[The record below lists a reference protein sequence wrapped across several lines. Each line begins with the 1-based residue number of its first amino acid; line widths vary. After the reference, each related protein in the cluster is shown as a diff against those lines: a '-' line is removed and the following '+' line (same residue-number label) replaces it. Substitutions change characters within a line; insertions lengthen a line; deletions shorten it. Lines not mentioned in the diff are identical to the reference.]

1 MTNEQNNKRWIP
13 EIRLSGA
20 RMVYKHFSGE
30 KDEFHAP
37 GQMDFAVIIEDLDY
51 ARELEAQGWNIKYPK
66 PNPEIDPEED
76 SRRPT
81 LKVKVAF
88 DNTPPDVWT
97 ILKDENGED
106 IRRKLNHETVHRLDT
121 LRFSN
126 IDMLIVPYNWTHQSR
141 TGVSAYLSQFY
152 GTIEPVGFESKYG
165 F

>member
-1 MTNEQNNKRWIP
+1 MTNEQSRKRWIP
-13 EIRLSGA
+13 EIKISGA

-37 GQMDFAVIIEDLDY
+37 GQTDFSVIIDDLEY

-76 SRRPT
+76 GRRPT
-81 LKVKVAF
+81 LKVKVSF
-88 DNTPPDVWT
+88 DNIPPDIWT
-97 ILKDENGED
+97 ILKDENGEE
-106 IRRKLNHETVHRLDT
+106 IRRKLNKETVHRLDT

-126 IDMLIVPYNWTHQSR
+126 IDMLIVPYIWKNG
-141 TGVSAYLSQFY
+141 TGVSAYLNQFY
-152 GTIEPVGFESKYG
+152 GTVEPIGFESKYG